1 MRITFILP
9 TATMGGG
16 IEVVA
21 IYGRELARRG
31 HQVSLISIPPKPEPL
46 RGKLRSWLGGK
57 GWSADRRRLRSH
69 LDDEHLDHKVLQ
81 SWRPVTNNDV
91 PEADVVIATWWET
104 AEWVSKFSPN
114 KGAQVYFIQGH
125 EIFPY
130 LPVDRCAA
138 TYKLPMHK
146 IVVAQWLRDVMCSEY
161 GDDVVDVVPNSV
173 ERSQFDAPPR
183 SKQSVPTVGLIYAN
197 STLKGVDAALA
208 AVSIVRRSVPDLK
221 VVCFGSERPEGN
233 LEIRGVDEFVFSPP
247 QHEIAGI
254 YSRCDVWLTASRSEG
269 FNLPAM
275 EAMACR
281 TPVVSTRTGWPVEAI
296 QPSLNGMLVEID
308 DIPAMAKAVVWVL
321 TRSNEEWMA
330 LSSTAYATVASSSWM
345 ASTSLFERALER
357 ACERAERNE
366 IAGRCRQRIDIQ
378 ESKVI

>member
-1 MRITFILP
+1 MRITFVLP

-16 IEVVA
+16 NRVVA
-21 IYGRELARRG
+21 IYARELARRG
-31 HQVSLISIPPKPEPL
+31 HQVSLVSIPPKPEPL
-46 RGKLRSWLGGK
+46 RRKLSSWLKGS
-57 GWSADRRRLRSH
+57 GWSADQRRLRSH
-69 LDDEHLDHKVLQ
+69 LDDEQLDHKVLQ

-104 AEWVSKFSPN
+104 AEWVSRFSPD

-125 EIFPY
+125 EVFPY
-130 LPVDRCAA
+130 LPADRCAA

-146 IVVAQWLRDVMCSEY
+146 IVVAQWLKDVMRSEY
-161 GDDVVDVVPNSV
+161 GDEVVDVVPNSV
-173 ERSQFDAPPR
+173 DRSQFDAPSR

-197 STLKGVDAALA
+197 SSLKGIDTALA
-208 AVSIVRRSVPDLK
+208 ALSIVRESIPDLK
-221 VVCFGSERPEGN
+221 VVCFGSDQPQGN
-233 LEIRGVDEFVFSPP
+233 LEILGVDEFIFSPP

-296 QPSLNGMLVEID
+296 QPGLNGLLADID
-308 DIPAMAKAVVWVL
+308 DVPSLAKAVEWVL
-321 TRSNEEWMA
+321 TRSSEEWTA
-330 LSSTAYATVASSSWM
+330 LSSTAYATVASSSWV
-345 ASTSLFERALER
+345 ASVSLFERALER
-357 ACERAERNE
+357 ACDRAKRNE
-366 IAGRCRQRIDIQ
+366 IAGLWTQQLDMA
-378 ESKVI
+378 